1 MPFSPPQQIRA
12 SVLRIAAVAAVALG
26 LAGCVRTAGTETTG
40 SLSASAARPTSE
52 AALRQASVELGRRY
66 DGNPG
71 ERRVSLDYAQ
81 TLRGLGQRAQAVAV
95 LQQAAIKSP
104 RDLTVLAAY
113 GKALADAGRLKE
125 AADIL
130 RRAHHPE
137 RPDWRI
143 LSVQGVIA
151 DQLGDFEGAQRYYLT
166 ALQIVPGEP
175 SVLSNQGLSYA
186 LSRRLSEAEAILR
199 IAASDRRAE
208 GRVRQNLALVLGL
221 QGKFA
226 EAESV
231 LKQDMAPA
239 EAAQTLA
246 SIKRMVAQPNSWK
259 AMRQQAGA
267 KPSGQSGPNGWPD
280 PGSARS
286 GRDGEPNTRGAL
298 HRLDHGEQILRGR
311 IAGRTEHPHQALR
324 RCPGLVREALE
335 SNRRVD
341 EVPQD
346 RLAGLDVSAE
356 EVVHRLAEKRLAEGL
371 IAIGAGLHRV
381 PERA

>member
-12 SVLRIAAVAAVALG
+12 SLVRGAAVAAIALG
-26 LAGCVRTAGTETTG
+26 LGGCLGRTGAETTG
-40 SLSASAARPTSE
+40 SLSAAAARPTSE
-52 AALRQASVELGRRY
+52 AALRQASTELGRRY
-66 DGNPG
+66 DDNPG
-71 ERRVSLDYAQ
+71 EAAVSLEYAQ
-81 TLRGLGQRAQAVAV
+81 SLRALGQRAQAVAV

-125 AADIL
+125 AAEVL

-151 DQLGDFEGAQRYYLT
+151 DQLGDFEGAQRYYVA
-166 ALQIVPGEP
+166 ALGIVPDEP

-186 LSRRLSEAEAILR
+186 LARRLGEAEAILR
-199 IAASDRRAE
+199 VAASDRRAE

-231 LKQDMAPA
+231 LKQDMPPA

-259 AMRQQAGA
+259 AMRQQADA
-267 KPSGQSGPNGWPD
+267 KPAAQ
-280 PGSARS
+280 A
-286 GRDGEPNTRGAL
+286 GA
-298 HRLDHGEQILRGR
+298 
-311 IAGRTEHPHQALR
+311 A
-324 RCPGLVREALE
+324 
-335 SNRRVD
+335 
-341 EVPQD
+341 D
-346 RLAGLDVSAE
+346 RPS
-356 EVVHRLAEKRLAEGL
+356 
-371 IAIGAGLHRV
+371 
-381 PERA
+381 